1 MAVEN
6 QYGADSI
13 VELKFP
19 YTVREKV
26 GMYLGDGGQNG
37 FNHTLAEILDNSV
50 DEFVAGYGSKIEISV
65 DTKTS
70 KVCIRDYGRGIPF
83 AINSQGVSALVL
95 AMTTLHAGGKHR
107 QPDGKSAYKYS
118 SGINGV
124 GASVV
129 NGVSD
134 YFFVRSVKDDKVA
147 TITWKNGILDK
158 ELEVSE
164 NINNESNG
172 TYVEW
177 IPSVKKDEFDSFN
190 VFEPGCV
197 FEKDW
202 VINKLKYI
210 PYLNIGLEIILDF
223 DGENHFFAKREH
235 QQEILKENNQLLSLE
250 DSAYYSEEM
259 VLLQNKGGGVTRPMP
274 LKDYF
279 AMSDNEKAGY
289 ESEIKTSLIT
299 LAFNFTHS
307 PEPLQLH
314 FANGVKING
323 GKPDQ
328 SFKLQMK
335 NTLNEFLQS
344 QGAKKSFETEDIFS
358 FMTFMLS
365 VKINQPSFAGQTKD
379 KLNNPESAVMT
390 TFFMK
395 KYLSHWIN
403 RLEKK
408 DLETIVKMIETAQN
422 AREKSS
428 QVLADAYK
436 SVANLKDSE
445 ILGLKGKLEDCISND
460 KTRNELFIVEGD
472 SAGGGLR
479 TKRCQEYQGFIPLRG
494 KPLNVIKKANQN
506 KIFDNKEILSLS
518 YALGGIGKDFD
529 YEKMK
534 YNKIVILADAD
545 LDGYHISALMLT
557 FFYHFYPDLIKKGH
571 IYVALAPLFKVHSG
585 FKIDKETSDPA
596 FIEKYSHNKGV
607 IWCWNKEELNY
618 VTKNISGKYSITR
631 NKGLGEMDPDD
642 LFDTV
647 LNPLNR
653 KFIQVNMEDFEQT
666 KEMMDVFM
674 NDDKT
679 GKIALKQI
687 IDTFYQERNE
697 KVIDLSTPNKSNS
710 KPVKLVKRSAL

>member
-50 DEFVAGYGSKIEISV
+50 DEFVAGYGSKIEITV
-65 DTKTS
+65 DSKNS

-134 YFFVRSVKDDKVA
+134 YFYVRSVKDDKVA
-147 TITWKNGILDK
+147 TITWKNGLLHK

-164 NINNESNG
+164 NINNETNG

-177 IPSVKKDEFDSFN
+177 TPSVKKDEFDSFN

-197 FEKDW
+197 FDKDW

-223 DGENHFFAKREH
+223 DGENHYFSKKEK
-235 QQEILKENNQLLSLE
+235 QQDILKENNQLLVLE

-259 VLLQNKGGGVTRPMP
+259 VLLQNKGGGATRPMP
-274 LKDYF
+274 LKDYIM
-279 AMSDNEKAGY
+279 MSDNEKSGY

-307 PEPLQLH
+307 QEPLQLH

-335 NTLNEFLQS
+335 NTINEFLQS
-344 QGAKKSFETEDIFS
+344 QGAKKAFETEDIFS
-358 FMTFMLS
+358 YMSFMLS

-408 DLETIVKMIETAQN
+408 DLDVIVKMIETASL

-428 QVLADAYK
+428 AVLADAYK
-436 SVANLKDSE
+436 SISNLKESE
-445 ILGLKGKLEDCISND
+445 IQKFKGKLEDCTSND
-460 KTRNELFIVEGD
+460 KSRNELFIVEGD
-472 SAGGGLR
+472 SAGGGISE
-479 TKRCQEYQGFIPLRG
+479 KRCPEYQAYIPLKG

-506 KIFDNKEILSLS
+506 KVFDNKEILSLS

-529 YEKMK
+529 YEKLK

-545 LDGYHISALMLT
+545 LDCFHISALMLT
-557 FFYHFYPDLIKKGH
+557 FFYHFYADLIKKGH
-571 IYVALAPLFKVHSG
+571 IYVALAPLFKIHSG
-585 FKIDKETSDPA
+585 FKITSEDPE
-596 FIEKYSHNKGV
+596 FINKYSSTNGV
-607 IWCWNKEELNY
+607 IWAWDKRELDY
-618 VTKNISGKYSITR
+618 IVQNISGKYTVTR
-631 NKGLGEMDPDD
+631 NKGLGEMNSGD
-642 LFDTV
+642 LFKTV

-653 KFIQVNMEDFEQT
+653 KFVQVNMEDFEQT
-666 KEMMDVFM
+666 KDMMDIFM
-674 NDDKT
+674 NDDKE
-679 GKIALKQI
+679 GKIALKNI
-687 IDTFYQERNE
+687 IAMFYKNRNE
-697 KVIDLSTPNKSNS
+697 KVIDLSRPNSNENKPS
-710 KPVKLVKRSAL
+710 KIEFKVL